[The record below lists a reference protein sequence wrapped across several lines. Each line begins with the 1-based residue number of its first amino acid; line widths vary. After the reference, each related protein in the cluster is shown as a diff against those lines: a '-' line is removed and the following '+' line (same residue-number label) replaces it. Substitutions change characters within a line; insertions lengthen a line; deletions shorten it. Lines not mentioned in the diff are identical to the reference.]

1 MFEKRSTIDACV
13 ADLEMAQKNFN
24 SLNNNQ
30 SASDE
35 QIRRAAIEAKKIEVK
50 LAAAKLGH
58 AEYHLA
64 SLAARAD
71 YLEARSS
78 QEERVTRREKEEL
91 AWIHEALPINNATVT
106 RLSIELEKQK
116 RDLEA
121 LLNSDELMGVAS
133 SF

>member
-1 MFEKRSTIDACV
+1 
-13 ADLEMAQKNFN
+13 MAQKILN

-30 SASDE
+30 SASGE

-71 YLEARSS
+71 YLEARCS
-78 QEERVTRREKEEL
+78 QEERVTRRELEEL
-91 AWIHEALPINNATVT
+91 AWIREALPINNSTVN
-106 RLSIELEKQK
+106 RLSTELEKQK

-121 LLNSDELMGVAS
+121 LLNADEFLSLAS

>member
-1 MFEKRSTIDACV
+1 MLEKRSAIDACV
-13 ADLEMAQKNFN
+13 VDLEMAQKVFN
-24 SLNNNQ
+24 NLSNNQ
-30 SASDE
+30 NASAE

-58 AEYHLA
+58 AEYYLA

-71 YLEARSS
+71 YLEARAA
-78 QEERVTRREKEEL
+78 QEELVTRREKEEL
-91 AWIHEALPINNATVT
+91 AWIREALPINNATVA

-121 LLNSDELMGVAS
+121 LLNPAELVGSDS
-133 SF
+133 PF

>member
-13 ADLEMAQKNFN
+13 ADLEMAQKILN

-30 SASDE
+30 YASDE

-50 LAAAKLGH
+50 LAVAKLGH

-71 YLEARSS
+71 YLEARCS

-91 AWIHEALPINNATVT
+91 VWVREALPINNSTVT

-116 RDLEA
+116 RELEV
-121 LLNSDELMGVAS
+121 LLNSAELVGAAS